1 MTIPDRTAHR
11 KFDFLGVRFA
21 INIFI
26 GATILWLLIRSLH
39 LADPIWAISS
49 MIAASEPKV
58 PEAVK
63 FFRGR
68 LLNTGVGC
76 ATGLMILF
84 VGGTSLWKIPLALS
98 ISVLVSAYI
107 VRVPVMWRQAPI
119 TATLVVAGGLMDS
132 SKMHGV
138 QQGLTRVGDVLL
150 GCLVGLVVTFSM
162 SRLWPLARAEDVS

>member
-1 MTIPDRTAHR
+1 VQKLAELDL
-11 KFDFLGVRFA
+11 LGVRFA

-26 GATILWLLIRSLH
+26 GATVLWLFIRSLE
-39 LADPIWAISS
+39 LDPIWAISS

-58 PEAVK
+58 PEALK

-68 LLNTGVGC
+68 LLNTAVGC

-150 GCLVGLVVTFSM
+150 GCLVGLVVTFSV
-162 SRLWPLARAEDVS
+162 SKLWPLANVEEVH